1 MADGLKVYIVPLLPG
16 GHQEPYHRQEH
27 PWGHRRL
34 GRGGTGKY
42 QRQHSLE
49 LHQWHL
55 LPLGYSRNSRHDP
68 YQHHR
73 HFETLNA
80 SL

>member
-1 MADGLKVYIVPLLPG
+1 MVPLLG
-16 GHQEPYHRQEH
+16 GHQVSHHRQEH
-27 PWGHRRL
+27 PGGHCCL
-34 GRGGTGKY
+34 GRCGTGKY

-49 LHQWHL
+49 LHQRLL

-68 YQHHR
+68 YQHHH
-73 HFETLNA
+73 HFETLNV